1 MRKYKII
8 SAAILALMFIG
19 LSTGCAGALLKNM
32 GRFEPSNE
40 ATEHFEKSVV
50 NNDYNYFRSGSEVY
64 PVAIFGL
71 KKSYTIDS
79 DEDLWGKVEPNR
91 KVIAELVLNMQ
102 MRLLACCTQRPRG
115 FDILDDRGR
124 KIGEWYS
131 MLGLIIGIKM
141 KEEGKVVIYPPS
153 DTDDVK
159 RYEGRTDGRQ
169 W

>member
-8 SAAILALMFIG
+8 SAMILAVMFIG
-19 LSTGCAGALLKNM
+19 LLTGCTGALLKNM
-32 GRFEPSNE
+32 GSFEPSNE
-40 ATEHFEKSVV
+40 ATEHFEKSAV
-50 NNDYNYFRSGSEVY
+50 NNDYNYFLSGSEVY

-71 KKSYTIDS
+71 KKSYIIDS
-79 DEDLWGKVEPNR
+79 DENLWR
-91 KVIAELVLNMQ
+91 KVDPNPKVMAELVLNMQ
-102 MRLLACCTQRPRG
+102 MRLLACCMQRPHG
-115 FDILDDRGR
+115 FDMLDDQGR

-159 RYEGRTDGRQ
+159 RYEGRTDGGR